1 MKKSFVFLLV
11 LTLALSFSSAY
22 SQDFISCIESDSA
35 NASSISQLIYTPGNA
50 SFQPIWQ
57 FAVQNTRFLKPSTPR
72 PSIIVTPTD
81 ESLVQTSLLCA
92 KKHGYEIRIRSGG
105 HDFEGL
111 SYTAD
116 VPFVM
121 IDLNNMRS
129 IDIDVANSTAW
140 VGTGA
145 VLGELY
151 YSIAQKSNNTL
162 YFPGGTW
169 PTVGIS
175 GLIGGG
181 GTGNLLRKYAT
192 AGDNVLDARIIDVN
206 GKILDRKSMG
216 EDLFWAIRGG
226 VASSFGVVVA
236 WQLQLV
242 PVPEKVTV
250 FIVNRTL
257 EQGATE
263 LFYKYQS
270 LATFEDR
277 NLYIRSQAASE
288 FIGNT
293 TQKTMRIIFQGIYQG
308 TTNELIP
315 VMDKVFPELG
325 VTREICQEMT
335 SVQSTLV
342 FFGRPSTT
350 PLEIL
355 TNRSAIPKSNSKTKS
370 NFVRTPIPISGLEK
384 IWSKF
389 FENDLS
395 GGLLIIP
402 SGGRMDDYAET
413 ATPYPHRAGTLY
425 LLATSVSFVG
435 QANDTTPVSLRRL
448 AWLQSLEELLTP
460 YVSQNPRESYVNN
473 NDLDIGVGA
482 ANYMEAS
489 VWGERYWKRDNF
501 RRLIRIKANVDP
513 DNFFKFPQSI
523 PVFKRRGLA
532 Q

>member
-1 MKKSFVFLLV
+1 MKTSFVFLLV

-22 SQDFISCIESDSA
+22 SQDFISCVESKST

-50 SFQPIWQ
+50 SFLPIWQ

-81 ESLVQTSLLCA
+81 ESLIQTSIHCA

-162 YFPGGTW
+162 YFPGMSMETF
-169 PTVGIS
+169 
-175 GLIGGG
+175 LIGSRWVKICFGRFEEV
-181 GTGNLLRKYAT
+181 LLPVSESLLHGSCSWFLFQKKKF
-192 AGDNVLDARIIDVN
+192 VH
-206 GKILDRKSMG
+206 KIPSG
-216 EDLFWAIRGG
+216 
-226 VASSFGVVVA
+226 FGIYR
-236 WQLQLV
+236 QH
-242 PVPEKVTV
+242 P
-250 FIVNRTL
+250 
-257 EQGATE
+257 
-263 LFYKYQS
+263 
-270 LATFEDR
+270 
-277 NLYIRSQAASE
+277 
-288 FIGNT
+288 
-293 TQKTMRIIFQGIYQG
+293 TQKTIRIIFQGIYQG
-308 TTNELIP
+308 TTNTLLP
-315 VMDKVFPELG
+315 VLDKVFPELG

-342 FFGRPSTT
+342 FFGRPSST

-370 NFVRTPIPISGLEK
+370 NFVREPIPISGLRE
-384 IWSKF
+384 IWNKF

-402 SGGRMDDYAET
+402 AGGRMDDYSET

-425 LLATSVSFVG
+425 LLATSVNFVG

-501 RRLIRIKANVDP
+501 MRLIRIKAKVDP

>member
-1 MKKSFVFLLV
+1 M
-11 LTLALSFSSAY
+11 
-22 SQDFISCIESDSA
+22 
-35 NASSISQLIYTPGNA
+35 
-50 SFQPIWQ
+50 
-57 FAVQNTRFLKPSTPR
+57 
-72 PSIIVTPTD
+72 TPTD

-129 IDIDVANSTAW
+129 IDIDVAKRTAW

-206 GKILDRKSMG
+206 GRILNRKSMG

-226 VASSFGVVVA
+226 VASSFGVVVS
-236 WQLQLV
+236 WKLQLV

-263 LFYKYQS
+263 IFFKYQS

-425 LLATSVSFVG
+425 LLATSVNFVG

-482 ANYMEAS
+482 ANYKEAS
-489 VWGERYWKRDNF
+489 VWGERYWKRENF
-501 RRLIRIKANVDP
+501 KRLIRIKAKVDP
-513 DNFFKFPQSI
+513 KNFFKFPQSI